1 MLLARLQF
9 RKKWKPRKN
18 VLSCALEIDFTYHP
32 FFFKGNFRNLFL
44 IWISKY
50 LVVALNNKC
59 CCWYLGRCIQF
70 KNINLKTTLTWKL
83 KRKRIILCFAALF
96 HASFIFCKKSN
107 FRKLAILETF
117 KGKKKPNILVLC
129 CLIWRIMHFFA
140 YKNKVQLHYYTP

>member
-96 HASFIFCKKSN
+96 HASFIFA
-107 FRKLAILETF
+107 RKAISENLQF
-117 KGKKKPNILVLC
+117 SKPLKAKRN
-129 CLIWRIMHFFA
+129 LISWCFA
-140 YKNKVQLHYYTP
+140 A